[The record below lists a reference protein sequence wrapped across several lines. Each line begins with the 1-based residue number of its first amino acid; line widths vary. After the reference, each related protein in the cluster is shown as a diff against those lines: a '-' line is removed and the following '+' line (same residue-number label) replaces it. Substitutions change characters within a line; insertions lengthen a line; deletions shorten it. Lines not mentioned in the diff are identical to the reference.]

1 MPVPGDEIV
10 GFVTRGRGISIHRT
24 DCVNIINLPE
34 LERSRLIDAEW
45 QAESIVSGEKYS
57 VEISIYANNRLGI
70 IVDITKVLTEKNIS
84 VTGMNCRINK
94 QDKAT
99 ILISF
104 DVRSTEE
111 LQTLVAK
118 IRNVDGVIDIERT
131 TG

>member
-1 MPVPGDEIV
+1 M
-10 GFVTRGRGISIHRT
+10 
-24 DCVNIINLPE
+24 
-34 LERSRLIDAEW
+34 
-45 QAESIVSGEKYS
+45 
-57 VEISIYANNRLGI
+57 
-70 IVDITKVLTEKNIS
+70 DITKVLTEKNIS